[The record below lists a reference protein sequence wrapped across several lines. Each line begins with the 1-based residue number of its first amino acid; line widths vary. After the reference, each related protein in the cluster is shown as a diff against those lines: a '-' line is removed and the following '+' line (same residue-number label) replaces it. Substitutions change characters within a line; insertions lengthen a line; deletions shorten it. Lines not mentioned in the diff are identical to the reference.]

1 MELKEFAKKIDG
13 KEYGYQIFSDEEI
26 QIAKDNGFII
36 VYGMSDDL
44 MEFEGVMRDEG
55 GCFDGGEVYFNRD
68 LVCCDDDEKDM
79 FPNCIK
85 ALWYKGKDKE
95 GNTIAWTYETV
106 IPHETF
112 MIYEDGEPYCRG
124 IVFHV
129 DELK

>member
-68 LVCCDDDEKDM
+68 LVRHCGIKEKT
-79 FPNCIK
+79 K
-85 ALWYKGKDKE
+85 KGTLLHGHMKLSSHMK
-95 GNTIAWTYETV
+95 
-106 IPHETF
+106 PS
-112 MIYEDGEPYCRG
+112 
-124 IVFHV
+124 
-129 DELK
+129 